1 MWTQRIAASWL
12 SVNNARWQKET
23 ARLTKYVR
31 SADIAEFT
39 VACHDYI
46 QNEKLNQGHVRNVS
60 MVTFV
65 LFNHCLLRE
74 VKTKYSPQQFKF
86 RPYIRSFLL
95 HAYMRSEGKFIVVS
109 DYIEYT
115 EQRSELIFSGWHR
128 LFLSVDIC

>member
-12 SVNNARWQKET
+12 GVNNARWQKET

-65 LFNHCLLRE
+65 LFNHCLWLTNLNL
-74 VKTKYSPQQFKF
+74 VNK
-86 RPYIRSFLL
+86 RSQN
-95 HAYMRSEGKFIVVS
+95 KV
-109 DYIEYT
+109 
-115 EQRSELIFSGWHR
+115 FSTT
-128 LFLSVDIC
+128 I